1 MTCLLAAVGSIGEL
15 IDGLTT
21 LMWVFYGLVFTG
33 LIVMRFTRRQERR
46 PFKVSGDLH
55 NAIIKLT
62 FVCMRMYLILVCQI
76 WLV

>member
-55 NAIIKLT
+55 I
-62 FVCMRMYLILVCQI
+62 Q
-76 WLV
+76 